1 MRRALFLLLA
11 QTAARRVIDFFVR
24 LGLFGP
30 FLLEALSTSFFY
42 VPLANEFLLVALIT
56 REGGR
61 LWWPAYVVGA
71 SLGAVVGAY
80 VLDLVM
86 RRAGEK
92 GLERLV
98 KPRRFKQLKTRLEA
112 HAGRVV
118 FLAAALPPPF
128 PFRVTLMAASAL
140 QTPRARLL
148 VAVFLGRMLRFAAES
163 LLILYLGRRFLK
175 YLNSDAVEY
184 AVYIFTAV
192 AVLGSAYTIYKLFGR
207 RRPEQLKHGRTG

>member
-1 MRRALFLLLA
+1 MRSALGLLFAASTARA
-11 QTAARRVIDFFVR
+11 IIGFFVR

-56 REGGR
+56 REGGAR
-61 LWWPAYVVGA
+61 WWPVYALTA
-71 SLGAVVGAY
+71 AAGAVAGAF
-80 VLDLVM
+80 VLDAVM

-92 GLERLV
+92 GIERLV
-98 KPRRFKQLKTRLEA
+98 RPRRFKQLKTKLEA
-112 HAGRVV
+112 HAGRVLFV
-118 FLAAALPPPF
+118 AAALPPPF

-140 QTPRARLL
+140 QTPRARML
-148 VAVFLGRMLRFAAES
+148 AAIFFGRVLRFTAES

-184 AVYIFTAV
+184 AVYFFTAV
-192 AVLGSAYTIYKLFGR
+192 AVLGSVYTLYKLFGKR
-207 RRPEQLKHGRTG
+207 

>member
-1 MRRALFLLLA
+1 MRRALLLLLA
-11 QTAARRVIDFFVR
+11 PTAARRIIEFFVK

-61 LWWPAYVVGA
+61 AWWPVYVLGA
-71 SLGAVVGAY
+71 ALGAVAGAY
-80 VLDLVM
+80 LLDLVM

-92 GLERLV
+92 GIERLV
-98 KPRRFKQLKTRLEA
+98 KPKRFKQLKTKLEA

-148 VAVFLGRMLRFAAES
+148 TAVFLGRLLRFAAES
-163 LLILYLGRRFLK
+163 ILILYLGRRFLK

-184 AVYIFTAV
+184 AIYFFTAV
-192 AVLGSAYTIYKLFGR
+192 AVLGSLYTIYKLFFAR
-207 RRPEQLKHGRTG
+207 R

>member
-1 MRRALFLLLA
+1 MRPALGLLFA
-11 QTAARRVIDFFVR
+11 ASTARKIIAFFVR

-42 VPLANEFLLVALIT
+42 VPLANEFLLFALIS
-56 REGGR
+56 RAGGGA
-61 LWWPAYVVGA
+61 WWPAYA
-71 SLGAVVGAY
+71 LMAAAGAVAGAF
-80 VLDLVM
+80 VLDLVV

-92 GLERLV
+92 GIERLV
-98 KPRRFKQLKTRLEA
+98 RPRTYSRLKSKLEA
-112 HAGRVV
+112 RAGRVLFV
-118 FLAAALPPPF
+118 AAALPPPF

-148 VAVFLGRMLRFAAES
+148 TAVFFGRALRFTAES

-184 AVYIFTAV
+184 AGSAFTGV
-192 AVLGSAYTIYKLFGR
+192 AVVGSVFTSNNMCGR
-207 RRPEQLKHGRTG
+207 R

>member
-1 MRRALFLLLA
+1 MPPALSLLLA
-11 QTAARRVIDFFVR
+11 GSAARRIIAFFVR

-42 VPLANEFLLVALIT
+42 VPLANEFLLVALIS
-56 REGGR
+56 REGGGR
-61 LWWPAYVVGA
+61 WWPVYALSAATGSIAGA
-71 SLGAVVGAY
+71 F
-80 VLDLVM
+80 VLDLVV

-92 GLERLV
+92 GIERFV
-98 KPRRFKQLKTRLEA
+98 QPRTYSRLKSKLEA

-118 FLAAALPPPF
+118 FVAAALPPPF

-148 VAVFLGRMLRFAAES
+148 TAVFFGRALRFTAES

-175 YLNSDAVEY
+175 YLNSDVVEY
-184 AVYIFTAV
+184 AVYAFTVV
-192 AVLGSAYTIYKLFGR
+192 AVVGSVFTIYKLFGR
-207 RRPEQLKHGRTG
+207 R

>member
-1 MRRALFLLLA
+1 MRRALLLLLA
-11 QTAARRVIDFFVR
+11 PTAARRVIEFFVG

-30 FLLEALSTSFFY
+30 LLLEALSTSFFY

-61 LWWPAYVVGA
+61 AWWPVYVLGA
-71 SLGAVVGAY
+71 ALGAVAGAY
-80 VLDLVM
+80 VLDLVV

-92 GLERLV
+92 GIERLMPP
-98 KPRRFKQLKTRLEA
+98 KRFKQLKTKLEA

-148 VAVFLGRMLRFAAES
+148 VAVFLGRVLRFAAES
-163 LLILYLGRRFLK
+163 ILILYLGRRFLK

-184 AVYIFTAV
+184 AVYFFTAV
-192 AVLGSAYTIYKLFGR
+192 AVLGSVYTIYKLFFGR
-207 RRPEQLKHGRTG
+207 R